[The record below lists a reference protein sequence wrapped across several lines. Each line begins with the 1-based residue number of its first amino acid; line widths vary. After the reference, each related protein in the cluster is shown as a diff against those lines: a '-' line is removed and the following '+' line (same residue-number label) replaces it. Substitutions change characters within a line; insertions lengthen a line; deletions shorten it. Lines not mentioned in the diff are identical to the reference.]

1 MATPAVTAPED
12 MHVVELV
19 PLLSDRGLHH
29 IPIVNAEQRL
39 VGMVTQSDLI
49 AALYAGGS
57 RSEGRNDAMNVPT
70 KNN

>member
-1 MATPAVTAPED
+1 
-12 MHVVELV
+12 MHGVELV
-19 PLLSDRGLHH
+19 PLLFDHGLHP

-57 RSEGRNDAMNVPT
+57 RPEGAMLVVLSIT
-70 KNN
+70 